1 MMISDLLFRLRAI
14 FRRRSLEKELNDE
27 LRFHFEREVEKL
39 MRSGLS
45 HEEASRQARQSLG
58 GMDQIKEECR
68 DARGVSVDA
77 RGVSVLDTAIQDI
90 RYGMRGLRRNP
101 GLTILATVTLSLGMA
116 ASTVVFSIFEAA
128 LLRPLPFRDA
138 DRVVELWETRQDRG
152 INQASFT
159 EANFWDVRAQN
170 RSFEEVAALHYDEAN
185 MTGAG
190 PAEKVTA
197 MSVTAGFF
205 RALGVSPALGR
216 DFSYEEDRGGLD
228 NRVVILGNRF
238 WKNRFSGDPEI
249 IGRTLRLNDQVY
261 TVVGVLPPGEPWINE
276 QIYRLFGYRP
286 NANRTSWEFA
296 MIGRLAPGI
305 SAEAARADLRRI
317 ARALEQSYPNE
328 TKGLGFRMGPS
339 SEWGAGND
347 TRRALWVLLGAVT
360 FLMLIGCMNIAN
372 LLLARGTARQREIA
386 VRIVL
391 GAGRARLARF
401 VMMEALLLSGFGV
414 ALGLGLAYAALR
426 VMQALEIPGIPRLA
440 SASLNLWVL
449 GFATITAA
457 LTGLLSGLAPA
468 LQAWASGVAAALR
481 DSDRQK
487 GSRGQGRLRAA
498 LVTGEVALSF
508 LLLVGA
514 GLLIR
519 SFAQLMSVN
528 HGFQTE
534 NRLVFSVNMPGV
546 YWKDGVGKRFMD
558 RFFERLSAVPG
569 VISVGAVSHRPVGGG
584 NPGMGIDS
592 SSAPQ
597 SSERRAPPWA
607 GWRIVTPNYFRAIG
621 LPLLR
626 GRVFDENDKPVWAER
641 GQPTPARRVVI
652 SDRLAKLIFPNED
665 AVGKHVSLWKGQGDW
680 DAEVIGVVGDSRER
694 GLTSDPTL
702 TVYLPYGRN
711 ALTTEFVAHT
721 RGNAHDLAPVV
732 RSIVS
737 DLDSNLPV
745 ADVRSFQEVV
755 SRSVAPQRFN
765 AILLGVFSGLALLL
779 ATTGIY
785 GVLSYS
791 MSRRT
796 SEIGL
801 RMALG
806 ASASG
811 ILRMTML
818 QGARPALLGIGL
830 GAAGAWWLSRY
841 LATLLFDIKPF
852 DYLTY
857 AAVAALLLA
866 TALAAC
872 YLPGRRAM
880 RIDPAVALRIE

>member
-1 MMISDLLFRLRAI
+1 MISDLLFRLRAI
-14 FRRRSLEKELNDE
+14 FRRRSVEVDLDDE
-27 LRFHFEREVEKL
+27 LRFHFEHEVEKL
-39 MRSGLS
+39 MRSGLTRD
-45 HEEASRQARQSLG
+45 EASRRARLLIG
-58 GMDQIKEECR
+58 GMDQVKEECR
-68 DARGVSVDA
+68 DARGVS
-77 RGVSVLDTAIQDI
+77 GLETFMQDL

-101 GLTILATVTLSLGMA
+101 GLAVLAIVTLSLGMA
-116 ASTVVFSIFEAA
+116 SSAVVFSIFEAS
-128 LLRPLPFRDA
+128 LIRPLPFSDA
-138 DRVVELWETRQDRG
+138 DRVVELWETRQERG
-152 INQASFT
+152 ITRASFT
-159 EANFWDVRAQN
+159 EANFWDVRSQN
-170 RSFEEVAALHYDEAN
+170 KSFEEMAAVHYDEVN

-190 PAEKVTA
+190 QAEKVTA
-197 MSVTAGFF
+197 ISVTAGFC
-205 RALGVSPALGR
+205 RALGVKPVLGR
-216 DFSYEEDRGGLD
+216 DFLNEDDRGGFD
-228 NRVVILGNRF
+228 SRVVMLGNRF
-238 WKNRFSGDPEI
+238 WKNRFGGASEI

-261 TVVGVLPPGEPWINE
+261 TVIGVLPPGEPWINE
-276 QIYRLFGYRP
+276 QIYTLFGYRAT
-286 NANRTSWEFA
+286 ANRTSWEYA
-296 MIGRLAPGI
+296 VIGRLAPGV
-305 SAEAARADLRRI
+305 SDEAMKSDLQRI
-317 ARALEQSYPNE
+317 AGAVEQSYPNE
-328 TKGLGFRMGPS
+328 AKGLGFRFES
-339 SEWGAGND
+339 SSGWGASTD
-347 TRRALWVLLGAVT
+347 TRRALWVLLLAVS
-360 FLMLIGCMNIAN
+360 FLLLIGCMNVAN

-401 VMMEALLLSGFGV
+401 VMMEAILLSVFGV
-414 ALGLGLAYAALR
+414 TFGLALAYAALR
-426 VMQALEIPGIPRLA
+426 AMQALEIPGIPRLA
-440 SASLNLWVL
+440 DASLNLWVI

-481 DSDRQK
+481 EGDRQK

-534 NRLVFSVNMPGV
+534 NRLVFSVSMPGS
-546 YWKDGVGKRFMD
+546 YGEKGVGKQFLD

-569 VISVGAVSHRPVGGG
+569 VITVGGVSHRPVGGG
-584 NPGMGIDS
+584 NPGMGIDAVS
-592 SSAPQ
+592 PPQGSA
-597 SSERRAPPWA
+597 RRSPPWA
-607 GWRIVTPNYFRAIG
+607 GWRVVTPDYFRAIG

-626 GRVFDENDKPVWAER
+626 GRSFDNNDKPVWTEP
-641 GQPTPARRVVI
+641 GQPDPARRVVI

-665 AVGKHVSLWKGQGDW
+665 PIGKHASLWKGQGNME
-680 DAEVIGVVGDSRER
+680 AEVIGVVGDSRER

-702 TVYLPYGRN
+702 TVYLPYGIN
-711 ALTTEFVAHT
+711 AVTTEFVAHT
-721 RGNAHDLAPVV
+721 RGNAQNLAPVV

-737 DLDSNLPV
+737 ELDSNLPV
-745 ADVRSFQEVV
+745 TDVRSFQEVV

-806 ASASG
+806 ASAGS
-811 ILRMTML
+811 ILRMTIL
-818 QGARPALLGIGL
+818 QGIRPALLGIGL
-830 GAAGAWWLSRY
+830 GAFGAWWLTGY

-852 DYLTY
+852 DFLTY
-857 AAVAALLLA
+857 VSVAALLLL

-872 YLPGRRAM
+872 YFPGRRAM
-880 RIDPAVALRIE
+880 RTDPAVALRTE

>member
-1 MMISDLLFRLRAI
+1 MMISDLLIRLRAI
-14 FRRRSLEKELNDE
+14 FRRRSVEKELDDE

-39 MRSGLS
+39 LRSGLTR
-45 HEEASRQARQSLG
+45 EEASRRARLSLG
-58 GMDQIKEECR
+58 GMDQVKEECR
-68 DARGVSVDA
+68 DARGVS
-77 RGVSVLDTAIQDI
+77 GLETAMQDL

-116 ASTVVFSIFEAA
+116 ASVVVFSIFQAA

-138 DRVVELWETRQDRG
+138 DRVVELWETRQDRE

-170 RSFEEVAALHYDEAN
+170 HSFEEVAALHYDEAN

-190 PAEKVTA
+190 PAEKVTV
-197 MSVTAGFF
+197 MSITAGFF
-205 RALGVSPALGR
+205 RALGVSPIVGR
-216 DFSYEEDRGGLD
+216 DFLNEEDRGGLD

-238 WKNRFSGDPEI
+238 WKNRFGGDPET
-249 IGRTLRLNDQVY
+249 IGKTLRLNDQVY

-276 QIYRLFGYRP
+276 QIYSLFGYRP
-286 NANRTSWEFA
+286 NADRTSWEFSV
-296 MIGRLAPGI
+296 IGRLAPGV
-305 SAEAARADLRRI
+305 SAEAARADLRQI
-317 ARALEQSYPNE
+317 AGILSQSYPE
-328 TKGLGFRMGPS
+328 EAKGLGFRMGSS
-339 SEWGAGND
+339 SEWGASND

-360 FLMLIGCMNIAN
+360 FLLLIGCMNIAN

-414 ALGLGLAYAALR
+414 ALGLALAYAALR
-426 VMQALEIPGIPRLA
+426 VMQALEISGIPRLA
-440 SASLNLWVL
+440 DASLNLWVL
-449 GFATITAA
+449 GFATTIAL

-468 LQAWASGVAAALR
+468 LQAWASGVASTLR

-534 NRLVFSVNMPGV
+534 NRLVFSVNMPGS
-546 YWKDGVGKRFMD
+546 YYENGVGKQFMD

-569 VISVGAVSHRPVGGG
+569 VIAVGAVSHRPVGGG

-607 GWRIVTPNYFRAIG
+607 GWRVVTPNYFRAIG

-626 GRVFDENDKPVWAER
+626 GRVFDENDKPVWTER
-641 GQPTPARRVVI
+641 GQPDPARRVVI

-665 AVGKHVSLWKGQGDW
+665 AVGKHVSLWKGQVNM

-721 RGNAHDLAPVV
+721 RGNANDLAPIV

-737 DLDSNLPV
+737 DLDSNLPI

-811 ILRMTML
+811 IMRMTML
-818 QGARPALLGIGL
+818 QGMRPALLGIGL
-830 GAAGAWWLSRY
+830 GAVGAWWLSGY

-852 DYLTY
+852 DFLTY